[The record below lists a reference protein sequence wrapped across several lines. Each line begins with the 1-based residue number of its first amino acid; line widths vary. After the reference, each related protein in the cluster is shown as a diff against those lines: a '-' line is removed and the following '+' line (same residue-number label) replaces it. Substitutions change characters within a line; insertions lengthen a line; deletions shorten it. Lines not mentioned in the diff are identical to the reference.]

1 MKSQKGNQRSANQN
15 HWKINE
21 KIRKINEKAIKI
33 KGDEKSMQRRSCY
46 DSTRGLN
53 PFKMAPM
60 SGDYN
65 QCELTQQL
73 LLHQMYGTTQNHPQL
88 RCHYDR
94 LTSWLTCSLAGWL
107 ASWLAQLACWPALG
121 AAQKTESS
129 DGWSHPLVEGSGVLG
144 DPWGLLESATNN
156 RHGLDDIQKTRFVF
170 SLLCDI
176 PGKSRK
182 MLLIVWSQ
190 PAAKLPG
197 THPSTVICSVTHND
211 TIKIILGR
219 LFFLCDASPSVFQAY
234 RSSWTLSLKL
244 VTHEMTSMK

>member
-21 KIRKINEKAIKI
+21 KIRKINGKAIKI

-107 ASWLAQLACWPALG
+107 ASWLAQLACRPALG
-121 AAQKTESS
+121 AAQKNRKLRWLVTSS
-129 DGWSHPLVEGSGVLG
+129 GWRLGCPRRSVGAAGVCNKQSTWSGWHPKNPFCVFITVWHTREKSQDVTNSVK
-144 DPWGLLESATNN
+144 SA
-156 RHGLDDIQKTRFVF
+156 RSKTA
-170 SLLCDI
+170 LNCDI
-176 PGKSRK
+176 K
-182 MLLIVWSQ
+182 
-190 PAAKLPG
+190 
-197 THPSTVICSVTHND
+197 ICSVTHND